1 MIKDKSGVED
11 NMCLSASWATQT
23 DLTHLTEVLLKTGQ
37 GYDIQGHLQITISQT
52 KARHSLIKKQKH

>member
-23 DLTHLTEVLLKTGQ
+23 DLTHLTEVLLKIGQ
-37 GYDIQGHLQITISQT
+37 GYDIQGH
-52 KARHSLIKKQKH
+52 